1 MPTIAELKEKLQN
14 VKANLPQYLLEAA
27 TSVSLTGKALAER
40 TIKDKG
46 FGEQYSQQE
55 IPVWFMEG
63 KELNAAGKTYIES
76 KKPKKGK
83 VKQKKL
89 EDITERDLVDGMGN
103 WGEFR
108 KAQGL
113 QAGFVDLSYSNEM
126 WSGMFPREAFQKG
139 TQYLAPLAH
148 NNKEGQNKMNW
159 NRDRYGDFIGKTLTG
174 DNFEKMA
181 EVAVDEVYRLIIE
194 RNNL

>member
-1 MPTIAELKEKLQN
+1 MPTLAELREKLEN
-14 VKANLPQYLLEAA
+14 VKAHLPEYLLEVA

-55 IPVWFMEG
+55 IPVWFLEG
-63 KELNAAGKTYIES
+63 KELNAAGSAYI
-76 KKPKKGK
+76 KQKQGKGK
-83 VKQKKL
+83 KKNP
-89 EDITERDLVDGMGN
+89 DADGMGN
-103 WGEFR
+103 WEEFR

-113 QAGFVDLSYSNEM
+113 QTGFVDLSYSNEM
-126 WSGMFPREAFQKG
+126 WRGMFPREAFQKG
-139 TQYLAPLAH
+139 SQFIAPLAH
-148 NNKEGQNKMNW
+148 NNKEGQSKMNW
-159 NRDRYGDFIGKTLTG
+159 NKERYGDFIGKALSG

-181 EVAVDEVYRLIIE
+181 EVAVDEIYRIIIE